1 MKANF
6 VILFPCIHLN
16 TCSVMV
22 GRGRRPW
29 EGDWDSVRET
39 LEPPVSPPT
48 VLVTVLPSGSR
59 NTHLQRGVQIF
70 LHCIDVFS
78 YPSSSWAAASSS
90 LRVTWTESGLMR
102 APNTAHCRHSAAK
115 MMLAPFQPGQ

>member
-1 MKANF
+1 MF
-6 VILFPCIHLN
+6 FPSIHLN

-59 NTHLQRGVQIF
+59 STHLQRGVQIF
-70 LHCIDVFS
+70 LRCIEIFS
-78 YPSSSWAAASSS
+78 YPSSSWAASSS

-115 MMLAPFQPGQ
+115 MMLAPFQPRQWSL